1 MSVCGYPAD
10 DLFVYCGSCMTVHSY
25 SYSFHLEFPFSSIYG
40 CGAGHYKLIDKPYEV
55 NTEIEWISFKNLV
68 FWFLS
73 TSLLLD
79 YIGWGMWN
87 RIFK

>member
-1 MSVCGYPAD
+1 MNPLSLQRQSSLLFHFLIMSVCGYPAD

-55 NTEIEWISFKNLV
+55 NTEIE
-68 FWFLS
+68 
-73 TSLLLD
+73 
-79 YIGWGMWN
+79 
-87 RIFK
+87 